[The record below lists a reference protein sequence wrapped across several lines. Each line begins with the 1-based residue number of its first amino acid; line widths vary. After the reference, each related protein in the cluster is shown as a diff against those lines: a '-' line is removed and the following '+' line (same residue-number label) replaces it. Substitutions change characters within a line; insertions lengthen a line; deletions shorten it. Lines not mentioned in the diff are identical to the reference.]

1 MSSSFTHKKRHF
13 KTISFLKK
21 HLNKNDLILDLGS
34 KNELS
39 GKISSLDYNITN
51 TKGENLDDDYLKYCN
66 KKYDCIT
73 AFEIFEHML
82 SPYNILK
89 NIKSDKLIASVP
101 LKLWFASAYW
111 NKKDDFDKHY
121 HEFEIKQFNFLLR
134 QTNWKIMD
142 YQLWTSPDPFKIG
155 IRPILRYFYNRYY
168 IVYCEK
174 I

>member
-1 MSSSFTHKKRHF
+1 MSTSFTHNKRHL

-39 GKISSLDYNITN
+39 EKISSLGYNITN

-82 SPYNILK
+82 SPFNILK

-101 LKLWFASAYW
+101 LKLLFASAYW
-111 NKKDDFDKHY
+111 NEKDDFDKHY

-155 IRPILRYFYNRYY
+155 IRPILRYLYKRYY
-168 IVYCEK
+168 IVYCERN
-174 I
+174 

>member
-1 MSSSFTHKKRHF
+1 MSTAFTHKKRHS
-13 KTISFLKK
+13 KTISFIKK
-21 HLNKNDLILDLGS
+21 HIDKNDLILDLGS
-34 KNELS
+34 NNDLS
-39 GKISSLDYNITN
+39 KKISLNGYNIKN
-51 TKGENLDDDYLKYCN
+51 TKGENLDDNYLKYCN

-89 NIKSDKLIASVP
+89 NINSDKLIASVP

-111 NKKDDFDKHY
+111 NEKDDFDKHY
-121 HEFEIKQFNFLLR
+121 HEFEIKQFNFLL
-134 QTNWKIMD
+134 QKTKWKIMD

-168 IVYCEK
+168 IVYCK
-174 I
+174 KN